1 MGVNWLA
8 EVISFAFGEKFEAY
22 IWYITD
28 FGNALQGV
36 FIFLIFVCKKRVFRL
51 INQQLCSRPKLS
63 KTSSVLTRNFYNSN
77 NVSKSQFDLEL
88 NTKNIVPS
96 GSTSNDNQNSTNNI

>member
-28 FGNALQGV
+28 LGNALQGV
-36 FIFLIFVCKKRVFRL
+36 LIFLIFVCKKRVFRL
-51 INQQLCSRPKLS
+51 ISQQFCPRLELF
-63 KTSSVLTRNFYNSN
+63 KTTTVSTRNFYNSSI
-77 NVSKSQFDLEL
+77 VSKSQFDLEL
-88 NTKNIVPS
+88 NVKNIIPS
-96 GSTSNDNQNSTNNI
+96 EAISGNNQNLTNL